1 MHADAVKAPVLL
13 LHSMQDVTVPIEQS
27 EKMRAALD
35 KAGKKHDF
43 VWIDGDDH
51 YLSVSQTRL
60 RLLQEVE
67 KFLAANIGT

>member
-1 MHADAVKAPVLL
+1 VLL
-13 LHSMQDVTVPIEQS
+13 LHTEQDVTVPIEQS
-27 EKMRAALD
+27 EKMATALQN
-35 KAGKKHDF
+35 AGKKYDF
-43 VWIDGDDH
+43 VRIDGDDH